1 MLKLKILSVIKD
13 GRMDLLSKKL
23 LKYQKNEITE
33 HHVYMNLAKMS
44 KGKNASVLKKIAEDE
59 LRHYNLF
66 RKFTGQDVRPDRV
79 KVFFYSF
86 VTVILGL
93 TFTMKMMENG
103 EEAAEENYEAVE
115 DSFPEIK
122 NIIVDEVNHE
132 KLLIAEIEDDHLH
145 YLGSIALA
153 LNNSAQ
159 EFTGIAVGLTFAIQN
174 AKLTGSTTLVSG
186 LAATLAM
193 MASEY
198 MSQKTENHDGKK
210 GNPLKAALYAGG
222 IYLSMV
228 LLIVAPYFI
237 FQNHIHAMLV
247 TVSAVF
253 IVMVVFTFFMSVVKD
268 LKFGKLLTESLVI
281 TVMVVIASY
290 AIGMLAGK
298 FLGLGGH

>member
-1 MLKLKILSVIKD
+1 MNAL
-13 GRMDLLSKKL
+13 GRKL

-33 HHVYMNLAKMS
+33 HHAYVNLAKRA
-44 KGKNASVLKKIAEDE
+44 KGKNASILKRIAEDE
-59 LRHYNLF
+59 LRHYAQF
-66 RKFTGQDVRPDRV
+66 RKYTGKDVRPNKI

-86 VTVILGL
+86 VSVIFGL
-93 TFTMKMMENG
+93 TFTMKMMENC
-103 EEAAEENYEAVE
+103 EEAAGEDYQSVE
-115 DSFPEIK
+115 DSFPEIRK
-122 NIIVDEVNHE
+122 IIIDEVNHE
-132 KLLIAEIEDDHLH
+132 KLLLEEIEDEQLH

-159 EFTGIAVGLTFAIQN
+159 EFTGIAVGLTFALQN
-174 AKLTGSTTLVSG
+174 AKATGSTTLVSG

-198 MSQKTENHDGKK
+198 LSQKTEHHDGKK
-210 GNPLKAALYAGG
+210 GKPLKAALYAGG

-253 IVMVVFTFFMSVVKD
+253 IVMVLFTFFMSVVKD
-268 LKFGKLLTESLVI
+268 LKFGKVLVEALAI
-281 TVMVVIASY
+281 TVLVVIASY
-290 AIGMLAGK
+290 VIGMLASRY
-298 FLGLGGH
+298 LGLGH

>member
-1 MLKLKILSVIKD
+1 MASLA
-13 GRMDLLSKKL
+13 KKL

-33 HHVYMNLAKMS
+33 HHAYLNLAKMS
-44 KGKNASVLKKIAEDE
+44 KGKNAIILTRIAEDE
-59 LRHYNLF
+59 LRHYHLF
-66 RKFTGQDVRPDRV
+66 KKYTGKDVRPDKV

-86 VTVILGL
+86 VTIILGL

-103 EEAAEENYEAVE
+103 EAAAEENYETVD

-122 NIIVDEVNHE
+122 GIIVDEVNHE
-132 KLLIAEIEDDHLH
+132 KLLLAEIEDEHLN

-159 EFTGIAVGLTFAIQN
+159 EFTGIAVGLTFALQN
-174 AKLTGSTTLVSG
+174 AKATGSTTLVSG

-198 MSQKTENHDGKK
+198 MSQKTEITEGTK

-222 IYLSMV
+222 IYLAMV
-228 LLIVAPYFI
+228 LLIVTPYFI
-237 FQNHIHAMLV
+237 FQNHIHAMFV

-253 IVMVVFTFFMSVVKD
+253 AVMVIFTFFMSVVKD
-268 LKFGKLLTESLVI
+268 LKFGKVLIEALAITALV
-281 TVMVVIASY
+281 VVASY

-298 FLGLGGH
+298 YLGLGH

>member
-1 MLKLKILSVIKD
+1 MASLA
-13 GRMDLLSKKL
+13 KKL

-33 HHVYMNLAKMS
+33 HHAYLNLAKMS
-44 KGKNASVLKKIAEDE
+44 KGKNAAILTRIAEDE
-59 LRHYNLF
+59 LRHYHLF
-66 RKFTGQDVRPDRV
+66 KKYTGKEVRPDNV

-86 VTVILGL
+86 VTIILGL

-103 EEAAEENYEAVE
+103 EAAAEENYETVD

-122 NIIVDEVNHE
+122 GIIVDEVNHE
-132 KLLIAEIEDDHLH
+132 KLLLAEIEDEHLN

-159 EFTGIAVGLTFAIQN
+159 EFTGIAVGLTFALQN
-174 AKLTGSTTLVSG
+174 AKATGSTTLVSG

-198 MSQKTENHDGKK
+198 MSQKTEITEGTK

-222 IYLSMV
+222 IYLAMV
-228 LLIVAPYFI
+228 LLIVTPYFI

-253 IVMVVFTFFMSVVKD
+253 VVMVIFTFFMSVVKD
-268 LKFGKLLTESLVI
+268 LKFGKVLVESLAI
-281 TVMVVIASY
+281 TVMVVVASY
-290 AIGMLAGK
+290 GIGMLAGK
-298 FLGLGGH
+298 YLGLGH

>member
-1 MLKLKILSVIKD
+1 MASLA
-13 GRMDLLSKKL
+13 KKL

-33 HHVYMNLAKMS
+33 HHAYLNLAKMS
-44 KGKNASVLKKIAEDE
+44 KGKNAIILTRIAEDE
-59 LRHYNLF
+59 LRHYHLF
-66 RKFTGQDVRPDRV
+66 KKYTGKDVRPDKV

-86 VTVILGL
+86 VTIILGL

-103 EEAAEENYEAVE
+103 EAAAEENYETVD

-122 NIIVDEVNHE
+122 GIIVDEVNHE
-132 KLLIAEIEDDHLH
+132 KLLLAEIEDEHLN

-159 EFTGIAVGLTFAIQN
+159 EFTGIAVGLTFALQN
-174 AKLTGSTTLVSG
+174 AKATGSTTLVSG

-198 MSQKTENHDGKK
+198 MSQKTEITEGTK

-222 IYLSMV
+222 IYLAMV
-228 LLIVAPYFI
+228 LLIVTPYFI

-253 IVMVVFTFFMSVVKD
+253 VVMVIFTFFMSVVKD
-268 LKFGKLLTESLVI
+268 LKFGKILIEALAI
-281 TVMVVIASY
+281 TVMVVVASY
-290 AIGMLAGK
+290 GIGMLASK
-298 FLGLGGH
+298 YLGLGH

>member
-1 MLKLKILSVIKD
+1 MASLA
-13 GRMDLLSKKL
+13 KKL

-33 HHVYMNLAKMS
+33 HYAYLNLAKRS
-44 KGKNASVLKKIAEDE
+44 KGKNADILKRIAEDE
-59 LRHYNLF
+59 LCHYHLF
-66 RKFTGQDVRPDRV
+66 KKYTGKDVRPDNV

-86 VTVILGL
+86 VTIILGL

-103 EEAAEENYEAVE
+103 EAAAEENYETVD

-122 NIIVDEVNHE
+122 GIIVDEVNHE
-132 KLLIAEIEDDHLH
+132 KLLLAEIEDEHLN

-159 EFTGIAVGLTFAIQN
+159 EFTGIAVGLTFALQN
-174 AKLTGSTTLVSG
+174 AKATGSTTLVSG

-198 MSQKTENHDGKK
+198 MSQKTEITEGTK

-222 IYLSMV
+222 IYLAMV
-228 LLIVAPYFI
+228 LLIVTPYFI
-237 FQNHIHAMLV
+237 FQSHIHAMLV

-253 IVMVVFTFFMSVVKD
+253 VVMVIFTFFMSVVKD
-268 LKFGKLLTESLVI
+268 LKFGKVLVEALAI
-281 TVMVVIASY
+281 TVMVVVASY
-290 AIGMLAGK
+290 GIGMLASK
-298 FLGLGGH
+298 YLGLGGH